1 MEAEPGLTAG
11 GASGESKAASEG
23 GGGEEAAAAAPAA
36 PADEVVDAKEQDPT
50 LSEAKKKFW
59 ATFW

>member
-1 MEAEPGLTAG
+1 MAG
-11 GASGESKAASEG
+11 GASGESQVPSEG
-23 GGGEEAAAAAPAA
+23 GGGEESSAAAAAAG
-36 PADEVVDAKEQDPT
+36 PADEVVDANEQDPT